1 MPRPWVPDHYRQQA
15 RAEGYL
21 ARSVYKLKAIDAK
34 YRIFRRGQRVLDLGC
49 APGSWL
55 QYVQTQIGSG
65 GLALGVDLNPPDL
78 KLSPPLYFLQADV
91 ESLDLEAIKS
101 MSPFF
106 DVVLSD
112 MAPKTTGMREV
123 DHLRSLALARRAWE
137 LARVLLAPGGHFL
150 VKVFEG
156 AEMAP
161 FLAALKQDF
170 RSCRIVKPAGSR
182 AQSREIYLLALHRLA
197 SHAPAQGR
205 SPEHQV

>member
-34 YRIFRRGQRVLDLGC
+34 HHIFHPGQRVLDLGC
-49 APGSWL
+49 SPGSWL
-55 QYVQTQIGSG
+55 QYVQTRIGSN
-65 GLALGVDLNPPDL
+65 GLALGVDLTPPDL
-78 KLSPPLYFLQADV
+78 KVSPPLYFLQADV
-91 ESLDLEAIKS
+91 ESLDLEAVKQI
-101 MSPFF
+101 SPFF

-112 MAPKTTGMREV
+112 MAPKTTGIKEM
-123 DHLRSLALARRAWE
+123 DHVRSLALARQAWE
-137 LARVLLAPGGHFL
+137 LAGLLLAPGGHFL

-156 AEMAP
+156 PETAP
-161 FLAALKQDF
+161 FLAALKQGF

-197 SHAPAQGR
+197 GHAPDKGR
-205 SPEHQV
+205 RPEHQI